1 MRYSIQHN
9 NTSNNTLSVAHG
21 LRHAGGGV
29 IAGIGASAPLRLIWA
44 PPRSAR
50 DAYQRDY
57 DPATLH
63 RSA

>member
-1 MRYSIQHN
+1 M
-9 NTSNNTLSVAHG
+9 
-21 LRHAGGGV
+21 

-63 RSA
+63 RSAQHSIAQYERGLQVIRGSTRADIY